1 MAETLESLLA
11 KGRCL
16 SNDFV
21 VCFICIKIY
30 IILQLTFRFK
40 LTFLFKI
47 LIDEYLICANIY
59 ICVHRFHVNIS
70 PEVGLHI

>member
-21 VCFICIKIY
+21 VCFVCIKIY
-30 IILQLTFRFK
+30 IILQLTFPFK
-40 LTFLFKI
+40 LTFLIKI
-47 LIDEYLICANIY
+47 LINEYLICANIY
-59 ICVHRFHVNIS
+59 ICVLRFHVNIP
-70 PEVGLHI
+70 PEVGLHV